1 VSTVFACLE
10 WVWHALTVNGVAA
23 EKVIAKTSNKPIMFF
38 CLFIIFVSPL
48 SAKRIFFSF
57 SFLPTEN
64 VISKFTVYFRGSL
77 RRLVTTKVSA
87 TQDQV
92 LKTLQDL
99 GLTRLDSQIY
109 IYLSKKGLQKG
120 AEISKGLKVQKQP
133 LYRCLK
139 HLQSRGIVTATL
151 EHPAKFSAVSFDKV
165 VDIFVKVKMAEAQRI
180 QENKKELL
188 AKWQELAI
196 GESTD
201 TSATFSVIEGRGN
214 IYSKIMQMIK
224 EAKTQLSTISTTRGL
239 VRADQFGLFDTMN
252 DNAPRVDFRVLTQIS
267 KQEVH
272 AVQDLLK
279 DMKKATVNIDVRT
292 PELGLNLFPE
302 MVIRDDEE
310 TIFFISPTDSTATE
324 ESDVCFW
331 TDCKSLVQAMKTVY
345 ESIWVN
351 SSGIQFRMAELET
364 GKTLPKKKV
373 FANSEEAFEKYN
385 DLLYTAGKEVT
396 ILTSPPALMK
406 LKKQDQL
413 LLNWVAKHVDVRIMV
428 PVTRSLLGAV
438 QHLSKFCQIKHVP
451 IGCLGTTIV
460 DGKELFQFD
469 WPSSDYAAIQDSH
482 YFNSAFYSN
491 DCEYVEKTSKMLD
504 DLWENAQDPHI
515 IISESSQSVDNSE
528 ILAENNPFRK
538 MIGLQVIDIK
548 PLTETEI
555 LSEIIEGRK
564 LGVTNPEKEPH
575 KIYATAGSAIIHPPS
590 FLNLPE
596 IMIEVAQVESQSSL
610 GPTDLISVYQWLN
623 TGKDVGYALVAMVY
637 TTAKPHAAAKQLY
650 KDTLAGD
657 NIQLVSEDELQI
669 RVHGNIMFVGWT
681 VPIPLW
687 PRNLVLPPACLTLE
701 GYGKV
706 HPLGFTLLSVYGA
719 KSIIKQNVFDA
730 FVTFM
735 HPNSTYSGAGTD
747 GFFARDYILTLQPPS

>member
-1 VSTVFACLE
+1 
-10 WVWHALTVNGVAA
+10 
-23 EKVIAKTSNKPIMFF
+23 
-38 CLFIIFVSPL
+38 
-48 SAKRIFFSF
+48 
-57 SFLPTEN
+57 
-64 VISKFTVYFRGSL
+64 
-77 RRLVTTKVSA
+77 VTTKVSA

-109 IYLSKKGLQKG
+109 IYLSKKGSQKG

-180 QENKKELL
+180 QENKKDLL
-188 AKWQELAI
+188 AKWQALAI
-196 GESTD
+196 GENTD
-201 TSATFSVIEGRGN
+201 TSAKFSVIEGRGN

-224 EAKTQLSTISTTRGL
+224 ETKTQLSTISTIRGL
-239 VRADQFGLFDTMN
+239 IRADQFGLFDTVN
-252 DNAPRVDFRVLTQIS
+252 NNARQIDFRVLTQIS

-272 AVQDLLK
+272 PLHELLK
-279 DMKKATVNIDVRT
+279 NTKKAKVHIDVRT

-302 MVIRDDEE
+302 MVIRDDKE
-310 TIFFISPTDSTATE
+310 TVFFISPTEATATE
-324 ESDVCFW
+324 EIDICFW

-345 ESIWVN
+345 ENIWAN
-351 SSGIQFRMAELET
+351 SSDIQFRVAELEM
-364 GKTLPKKKV
+364 GKDFRKKKV
-373 FANSEEAFEKYN
+373 FNTEEAFKKYV
-385 DLLYTAGKEVT
+385 DLLRSATKEVT
-396 ILTSPPALMK
+396 ILTSPQALMN
-406 LKKQDQL
+406 LAKQEQL

-428 PVTRSLLGAV
+428 PVTRSVINDV
-438 QHLSKFCQIKHVP
+438 QQLSKFCQVKHVP

-469 WPSSDYAAIQDSH
+469 WPSYNDVEIQSSH
-482 YFNSAFYSN
+482 YLENAFYSN
-491 DCEYVEKTSKMLD
+491 NWEYVEKTAKMLD
-504 DLWENAQDPHI
+504 DMWKNAQIPHTI
-515 IISESSQSVDNSE
+515 NSESSQSVDNSE

-538 MIGLQVIDIK
+538 MIGLEVIDIK
-548 PLTETEI
+548 PLTEEEI

-564 LGVTNPEKEPH
+564 LGVINPEKDPH

-610 GPTDLISVYQWLN
+610 GPADLISVYQWLN
-623 TGKDVGYALVAMVY
+623 TGKDAGYALVAMLY

-650 KDTLAGD
+650 KDTLACD

-681 VPIPLW
+681 VPIRLW
-687 PRNLVLPPACLTLE
+687 PRTLVLPPACLTLE

-706 HPLGFTLLSVYGA
+706 HPIGFTFSARSATVYSA
-719 KSIIKQNVFDA
+719 KSKIKQNLFDA

-735 HPNSTYSGAGTD
+735 HPNSKYSGAGTD
-747 GFFARDYILTLQPPS
+747 GFFARDYILTLQPPG